1 MQKRLT
7 TEDAQKRI
15 QFYNSHKEKIT
26 NLTGELTKLEAQNK
40 KLIEENGDKILIEA
54 NTERI
59 SEIKKEL
66 DEIKTEFAKFMAAK

>member
-40 KLIEENGDKILIEA
+40 KLKEENGDKILIEA

-59 SEIKKEL
+59 TEIKKEL
-66 DEIKTEFAKFMAAK
+66 DEKKTEFAKFMAAK